1 MLAPVCIPH
10 PARLW
15 RLLAPLW
22 VAVVLLALTPAWG
35 LLRNGPKLERAAS
48 LAGTALPNL
57 ASAEPS
63 TALPT
68 LNGWG
73 GTGPRYPLSAL
84 VASTRTMLNSGTGFP
99 GRPLRLFLTYG
110 RLLLEGA

>member
-1 MLAPVCIPH
+1 MLAPVCTPH

-48 LAGTALPNL
+48 LSG
-57 ASAEPS
+57 

-68 LNGWG
+68 LNSADPGTALPTLNSWG
-73 GTGPRYPLSAL
+73 GTGPRHLLAAPIPPTYMGMGRGA
-84 VASTRTMLNSGTGFP
+84 GFP
-99 GRPLRLFLTYG
+99 GKPLRLFLAYG